1 MSPFLAIAKREL
13 DGYFTTPIAY
23 IFIVIYL
30 VLSGLLT
37 FYLGGFY
44 EKEQADLSAF
54 FGFQPWL
61 YLLLVPAVSMR
72 LWAEERQSGS
82 IELLMTLP
90 VTLWQAVLGKFL
102 AAWLFI
108 GLALSLTFP
117 IWITVNYLGSPDNG
131 AILTGYL
138 ASFLMAGAF
147 LAIGSCVSAANR
159 NQVVAFIITI
169 ALCFI
174 LMMAGFPLVLDLLS
188 AWLPASVINA
198 IANLGFLIHFQDLS
212 KGVLELADI
221 AFFVLV
227 IGTWLYATA
236 VILDLK
242 KAE

>member
-188 AWLPASVINA
+188 TWLPASVINA

-236 VILDLK
+236 VVLDLK